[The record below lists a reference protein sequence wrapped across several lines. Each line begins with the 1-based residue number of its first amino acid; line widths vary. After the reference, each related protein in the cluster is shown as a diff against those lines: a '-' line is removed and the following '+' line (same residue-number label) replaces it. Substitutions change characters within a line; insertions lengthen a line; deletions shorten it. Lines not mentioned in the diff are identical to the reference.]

1 MGWLSGLV
9 KEGLCLLMLLVV
21 GILVIFSVT
30 AVFKKMLSKVTSA
43 VLLVQEKN
51 GGTVEGWLTQ
61 GGHVYLSLGHCKQ
74 NSCYGSLSH
83 TEQRWE

>member
-1 MGWLSGLV
+1 
-9 KEGLCLLMLLVV
+9 MLLVV

-51 GGTVEGWLTQ
+51 GETVDGWLTQ
-61 GGHVYLSLGHCKQ
+61 GGHVFLPLGHCEQ

-83 TEQRWE
+83 TEQ